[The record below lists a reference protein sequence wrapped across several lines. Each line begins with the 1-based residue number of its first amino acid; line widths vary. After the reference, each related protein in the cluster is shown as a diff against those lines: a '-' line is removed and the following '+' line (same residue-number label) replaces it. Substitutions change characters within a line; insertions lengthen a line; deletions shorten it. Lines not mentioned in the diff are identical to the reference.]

1 MFEVNVMKPQVLVN
15 AYVERIEGNLAII
28 SVGNDR
34 NRPLPRQITSPEREK
49 KYLILL
55 RKFMPATAREGLY
68 LQISLNREGIQR
80 ASQDLEKTIKD
91 ARLFNEVINY
101 MRKVAVEE

>member
-1 MFEVNVMKPQVLVN
+1 MESQKMIN

-34 NRPLPRQITSPEREK
+34 KRFASPCIASPENQK

-55 RKFMPATAREGLY
+55 RRFMPTTARAGLSI
-68 LQISLNREGIQR
+68 QINLGKDRIKH
-80 ASQDLEKTIKD
+80 ASPDLEKTLKD
-91 ARLFNEVINY
+91 ARLFNEVMDY
-101 MRKVAVEE
+101 MRQTAVEQ